1 MAALSPISVGT
12 EMGPPEGPEVRF
24 SGIPTQKEE
33 APRRVLPPAFLF
45 FPSLILYHMISK
57 SGILVHFFSTFIPL
71 LFHYFSTYFPLFFH
85 SHGFYFSQPN
95 IATVK

>member
-1 MAALSPISVGT
+1 MGPAGPLAALSPISVGT

-57 SGILVHFFSTFIPL
+57 SGIFVRKIG
-71 LFHYFSTYFPLFFH
+71 LFFPR
-85 SHGFYFSQPN
+85 FFREFSAFFPRFFRECFQ
-95 IATVK
+95 

>member
-1 MAALSPISVGT
+1 
-12 EMGPPEGPEVRF
+12 MGPLEGPEVRF

-85 SHGFYFSQPN
+85 SHRFYFSQPN